1 MMAGV
6 KSSTQIR
13 LSGIG
18 VSEGIRIGKALLYG
32 RQAALPLSDIAASE
46 VEAEVAKLTAA
57 REHCLQAVSQLYQQ
71 ARQLVGD
78 QQAGVIQAQE
88 SFLNDPGFCPAMEQL
103 IRTKLFSAAKAA
115 DQVINRTAA
124 IFANMPNKYM
134 RERAADI
141 KDIGGRLL
149 AALAG
154 GNITRLSELREEVV
168 LIAEDL
174 APSDTLQLN
183 KQYIQAFVTQKGGKT
198 SHTAIFSKTI
208 GIPAVI
214 GIGDGMAAIADGDT
228 VIVDGTA
235 GLCIVQPS
243 PDTLRSYQAAISRE
257 NEENTVLQN
266 FAGQPA
272 VTVDGYRVEIG
283 ANIGTKADAQ
293 YALEQGAEGVG
304 LLRTELIYM
313 AADRWPDEEEQLAI
327 YRDIIQEMD
336 NKPVIIRTLDIGGD
350 KALPYLQIP
359 PEANPFLGYR
369 AIRLCLDRQA
379 LFGVQLR
386 AILRASAFGA
396 VKIMFPMISC
406 LDEWRQARSL
416 VEEMKD
422 QLRAEGHTFAED
434 IQIGM
439 MIEVPSAAIL
449 ARQFAQEVDFFS
461 IGTNDLV
468 QYTLAVDR
476 MNEKVDYLYDH
487 FHPAIIALIAQVVQA
502 AHAEGKSVGMCGGMA
517 GDPQAVPLLLA
528 LGLDELSMSATAI
541 RKVKYAISRLEL
553 ESCRNLLADVLQLS
567 TAGEIRLKVEQYL
580 TRQDIR

>member
-1 MMAGV
+1 MAEV
-6 KSSTQIR
+6 KNATEIR

-32 RQAALPLSDIAASE
+32 RQAALPLDDIAASE
-46 VEAEVAKLTAA
+46 VEQEITKLTAA
-57 REHCLQAVSQLYQQ
+57 RERCLQEVSQLYQQ

-88 SFLNDPGFCPAMEQL
+88 SFLNDPGFCPEMEKL

-124 IFANMPNKYM
+124 IFANMPNEYM

-154 GNITRLSELREEVV
+154 GKATRLSELREKVV

-214 GIGDGMAAIADGDT
+214 GVGDGIAAIADGDT
-228 VIVDGTA
+228 VIVDGT
-235 GLCIVQPS
+235 GGFCIVQPS
-243 PDTLRSYQAAISRE
+243 PATLRSYQAAISRE
-257 NEENTVLQN
+257 NEENSVLQD

-293 YALEQGAEGVG
+293 YALEQGAEGIG

-313 AADRWPDEEEQLAI
+313 AADRWPDEEEQFAI
-327 YRDIIQEMD
+327 YRDIIQAMD

-350 KALPYLQIP
+350 KELSYLQIP

-396 VKIMFPMISC
+396 ARIMFS
-406 LDEWRQARSL
+406 D
-416 VEEMKD
+416 
-422 QLRAEGHTFAED
+422 
-434 IQIGM
+434 
-439 MIEVPSAAIL
+439 
-449 ARQFAQEVDFFS
+449 DF
-461 IGTNDLV
+461 
-468 QYTLAVDR
+468 
-476 MNEKVDYLYDH
+476 
-487 FHPAIIALIAQVVQA
+487 
-502 AHAEGKSVGMCGGMA
+502 
-517 GDPQAVPLLLA
+517 
-528 LGLDELSMSATAI
+528 LS
-541 RKVKYAISRLEL
+541 
-553 ESCRNLLADVLQLS
+553 
-567 TAGEIRLKVEQYL
+567 G
-580 TRQDIR
+580 